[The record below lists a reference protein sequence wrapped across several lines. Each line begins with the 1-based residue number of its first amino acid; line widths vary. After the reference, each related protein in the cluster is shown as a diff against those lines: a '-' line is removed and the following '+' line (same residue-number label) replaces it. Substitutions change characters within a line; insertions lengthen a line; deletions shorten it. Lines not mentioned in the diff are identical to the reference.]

1 MKIRKTGTAVAIVAI
16 SFFSFSCGFVDDL
29 KNLQAPE
36 TVKIKSEGAKY
47 SVPLG
52 DVTMDMDKYLNASE
66 LASKMSN
73 DGLEIYDYNHN
84 GSDSVQEFLINFPI
98 SQIPLDFGTYLDGLD
113 IPTLIS
119 RNISQEITVP
129 GTFSFNQSM
138 SLPDFNLIFVNSF
151 NANPHNESVLMQTP
165 GPGNI
170 KSTAAGTWTGFEIT
184 VNFTEPDFDTMTFA
198 SGGLAIV
205 CAPVADNLGDDFEM
219 NLIPVLYNSD
229 KSKIIA
235 QATESTRLAPGGTI
249 FLDLSG
255 ATIEPS
261 MVLRFNGSIQ
271 YGNGGNGGY
280 AISVG
285 MNPVSQISKVTGFT
299 MNTDKIEE
307 YNPGAGSIPFNT
319 TVDMSAMSKFLV
331 SATITDGAITYKAA
345 VPSDWNGIV
354 CESDIA
360 MTGGITASASEFL
373 NTVPEE
379 GDSSNYILNKTL
391 PLNLKDITP
400 DDLTLSGTVRLSFVN
415 ATFVF
420 DSSSPTSLD
429 IVGGAKISKMNI
441 VYLKPEELL
450 DMTTFGQEFN
460 IEFGS
465 SVTEYVD
472 TIEFN
477 KLAIKATTTTDLV
490 FNPAQGDLIMEA
502 HFTSDAF
509 KITTAIVDDYSISK
523 PNDDLSLSTG
533 EDWTGIVQPSTT
545 PQLDIDLGV
554 TVHSS
559 ITEGGHAGH
568 ICLSELQLD
577 KTYNISSEVVFEYD
591 WVKVV
596 LNTDNTA
603 VDGSFDASFNLKNTI
618 NGYFEEDE
626 NNIVDKIQ
634 FKGIEG
640 YLFVTRPAFEATEEV
655 PTDPL
660 GDLLSFSGK
669 VSAVYSTTDEN
680 DVTTSQTV
688 YLIGSETQ
696 NSTLSLAESEIDLST
711 LADENGTI
719 NDAGNLIF
727 PDLGA
732 ENVNDD
738 DFIYS
743 ARVSADALSQM
754 FNAESETCS
763 MQYNLALNSESGQK
777 LTLTKQQ
784 VETLR
789 TEGSCS
795 LNLAI
800 CMRLPLQLLITD
812 NIEIEDVLALG
823 GQKIE
828 SDILGRDGPTESDS
842 NFKKY
847 SDLIETITLNYF
859 IKTTT
864 GLDMSAHMTD
874 QASGINKTIVFGG
887 SEKAE
892 QAFSFSSTELDR
904 ILDSYPF
911 TPKVGLT
918 IKQGTVKIPRSSY
931 LRFMGYITVETGGE
945 ITVYGD

>member
-1 MKIRKTGTAVAIVAI
+1 MKIQKTGIAVAIVAI

-29 KNLQAPE
+29 KNLQKPE

-52 DVTMDMDKYLNASE
+52 DVTMDMDKYLNVSE

-84 GSDSVQEFLINFPI
+84 GSDSVQEFLINYPI

-129 GTFSFNQSM
+129 GTFAFNQSI
-138 SLPDFNLIFVNSF
+138 SLPDFNLILVNSF
-151 NANPHNESVLMQTP
+151 NAKPQNTTFNMQTP
-165 GPGNI
+165 GPGV
-170 KSTAAGTWTGFEIT
+170 KQSTADGTWTGFEIT
-184 VNFTEPDFDTMTFA
+184 VDFTEPDFDTMTFA

-235 QATESTRLAPGGTI
+235 QATESTRVAPGGTI

-285 MNPVSQISKVTGFT
+285 MNPVSQISKVTGLT

-307 YNPGAGSIPFNT
+307 YDPGAGSIPFNT
-319 TVDMSAMSKFLV
+319 TVDMSAVSSFLV

-345 VPSDWNGIV
+345 VPSNWNGIV

-360 MTGGITASASEFL
+360 MTGGITANASEFM
-373 NTVPEE
+373 NSVPEE
-379 GDSSNYILNKTL
+379 GDSSNYILNKSL
-391 PLNLKDITP
+391 PLALKDITP
-400 DDLTLSGTVRLSFVN
+400 EDLTLSGTVRLSFVN

-429 IVGGAKISKMNI
+429 IVGGAKINKLNI
-441 VYLKPEELL
+441 VYLKPEKLL

-477 KLAIKATTTTDLV
+477 KLAITATTTTDLA

-509 KITTAIVDDYSISK
+509 KITTPIEDDYAISA
-523 PNDDLSLSTG
+523 PNDNLSLSTG
-533 EDWTGIVQPSTT
+533 EDWTGIVEPAST
-545 PQLDIDLGV
+545 PKLDIDLGV
-554 TVHSS
+554 TVRSS

-568 ICLSELQLD
+568 ICLTELQLD
-577 KTYNISSEVVFEYD
+577 KTYNITSEVIFEYD

-603 VDGSFDASFNLKNTI
+603 VDGSFDASFNLKDTI
-618 NGYFEEDE
+618 NGYFKEDE
-626 NNIVDKIQ
+626 NNIANKIQ
-634 FKGIEG
+634 FNGIEG
-640 YLFVTRPAFEATEEV
+640 YLFVTRPVFEATEEV

-660 GDLLSFSGK
+660 ADLLSFSGK
-669 VSAVYSTTDEN
+669 VNAVYSQTEN
-680 DVTTSQTV
+680 DVTTNKTV
-688 YLIGSETQ
+688 YLIGSEDQ
-696 NSTLSLAESEIDLST
+696 NATLGLAESELDLSS

-719 NDAGNLIF
+719 NDAGDIIF
-727 PDLGA
+727 PDLDA

-743 ARVSADALSQM
+743 ARLSADALSQM
-754 FNAESETCS
+754 FNAEAETCS
-763 MQYNLALNSESGQK
+763 MNYNLALNSGSGQK

-784 VETLR
+784 VDTLR

-795 LNLAI
+795 LNLTI

-812 NIEIEDVLALG
+812 DIEIEDVLALG

-828 SDILGRDGPTESDS
+828 NDVLGRDGPTESDS

-864 GLDMSAHMTD
+864 GLNMTANLTD
-874 QASGINKTIVFGG
+874 DASGINKSIVFGG

-892 QAFSFSSTELDR
+892 QAFAFSSTELDR

-911 TPKVGLT
+911 TPKVGLN
-918 IKQGTVKIPRSSY
+918 IKQGTVRIPRSSY
-931 LRFMGYITVETGGE
+931 LRFMGYVTVETGGE

>member
-1 MKIRKTGTAVAIVAI
+1 MKIQKTGTAVAIIAI

-29 KNLQAPE
+29 KNLQKPE

-52 DVTMDMDKYLNASE
+52 DVTMDMDKYLNVSE

-84 GSDSVQEFLINFPI
+84 GSDSVQEFLINYPI

-129 GTFSFNQSM
+129 GTFAFNQSI
-138 SLPDFNLIFVNSF
+138 SLPDFNLVFVNSF

-165 GPGNI
+165 GPGVI
-170 KSTAAGTWTGFEIT
+170 LRTADDTWTGFEIT
-184 VNFTEPDFDTMTFA
+184 VDFTEPDFDTMTFA
-198 SGGLAIV
+198 SGGLVIY
-205 CAPVADNLGDDFEM
+205 CDPVADNLGDDFEM

-249 FLDLSG
+249 FFDLSG

-285 MNPVSQISKVTGFT
+285 MNPVSQISKVTGLT

-307 YNPGAGSIPFNT
+307 YDPGAGSIPFNT
-319 TVDMSAMSKFLV
+319 TVDMSAVSSFLV

-345 VPSDWNGIV
+345 VPSNWNGIV

-360 MTGGITASASEFL
+360 MTGGITANASEFM
-373 NTVPEE
+373 NSVPEE
-379 GDSSNYILNKTL
+379 GDSSNYILNKSL
-391 PLNLKDITP
+391 PLTLKKITP
-400 DDLTLSGTVRLSFVN
+400 EDLTLSGTVRLSFVN

-429 IVGGAKISKMNI
+429 IVGGAKINKLNI
-441 VYLKPEELL
+441 VYLKPEKLL

-477 KLAIKATTTTDLV
+477 KLAITATTTTDLAL
-490 FNPAQGDLIMEA
+490 NSAQGDLIMEA

-509 KITTAIVDDYSISK
+509 KITTPIEDDYAISA
-523 PNDDLSLSTG
+523 PNDNLSLSTG
-533 EDWTGIVQPSTT
+533 EDWTGIVEPAST
-545 PQLDIDLGV
+545 PKLDIDLGV
-554 TVHSS
+554 TVRSS

-577 KTYNISSEVVFEYD
+577 KTYNITSEVIFEYD

-603 VDGSFDASFNLKNTI
+603 VDGSFDASFNLKDTI
-618 NGYFEEDE
+618 NGYFKEDE
-626 NNIVDKIQ
+626 NNIANKIQ
-634 FKGIEG
+634 FNGIEG
-640 YLFVTRPAFEATEEV
+640 YLFVTRPVFEATEEV

-660 GDLLSFSGK
+660 ADLLSFNGK
-669 VSAVYSTTDEN
+669 VNAVYSQTDEN
-680 DVTTSQTV
+680 DVTTNQTV
-688 YLIGSETQ
+688 YLIGSATQ
-696 NSTLSLAESEIDLST
+696 DAELRLAESELDLST

-719 NDAGNLIF
+719 SDAGDIIF

-743 ARVSADALSQM
+743 ARLSADALSKM
-754 FNAESETCS
+754 FNAEAETCS
-763 MQYNLALNSESGQK
+763 MNYNLALNSGSGQK

-784 VETLR
+784 VDTLR

-795 LNLAI
+795 LNLTI
-800 CMRLPLQLLITD
+800 CMRLPLQLEITE

-828 SDILGRDGPTESDS
+828 NDVLGRDGPTESDS

-864 GLDMSAHMTD
+864 GLNMTANLTD
-874 QASGINKTIVFGG
+874 DASGINKSIVFGG

-892 QAFSFSSTELDR
+892 QAFAFSSTELDR

-911 TPKVGLT
+911 TPKVGLN
-918 IKQGTVKIPRSSY
+918 IKQGTVRIPRSSY
-931 LRFMGYITVETGGE
+931 LRFMGYVTVETGGE

>member
-1 MKIRKTGTAVAIVAI
+1 MKIQKTGTAVAIIAI

-29 KNLQAPE
+29 KNLQKPE

-52 DVTMDMDKYLNASE
+52 DVTMDMDKYLNVSE

-84 GSDSVQEFLINFPI
+84 GSDSVQEFLINYPI

-129 GTFSFNQSM
+129 GTFDFNQSI
-138 SLPDFNLIFVNSF
+138 SLPDFNLVFVNSF
-151 NANPHNESVLMQTP
+151 NANPQTASVLMQTP
-165 GPGNI
+165 GPGVI
-170 KSTAAGTWTGFEIT
+170 QSTADGTWPGFEIT
-184 VNFTEPDFDTMTFA
+184 VDFTEPDFDTMTFA

-229 KSKIIA
+229 GSEIIA
-235 QATESTRLAPGGTI
+235 QATDATRLAPDGI
-249 FLDLSG
+249 IYLDLSG

-261 MVLRFNGSIQ
+261 MRLRFNGSIQ
-271 YGNGGNGGY
+271 YGNGGNGYY

-285 MNPVSQISKVTGFT
+285 MNPVSQISKVTGLT

-307 YNPGAGSIPFNT
+307 YDPGAGSIPFNT
-319 TVDMSAMSKFLV
+319 TVDMSAVSSFLV

-345 VPSDWNGIV
+345 VPSAWSGVV

-360 MTGGITASASEFL
+360 MTGGITAAASEFM
-373 NTVPEE
+373 NSVPEE
-379 GDSSNYILNKTL
+379 GDSSNYILNKSL
-391 PLNLKDITP
+391 SLALKDITP
-400 DDLTLSGTVRLSFVN
+400 EDLTLSGTVRLSFVN

-429 IVGGAKISKMNI
+429 IVGGAKINKLNV
-441 VYLKPEELL
+441 VYLKPEKLL

-477 KLAIKATTTTDLV
+477 KLAITATTTTDLAL
-490 FNPAQGDLIMEA
+490 NRAQGDLVMKA
-502 HFTSDAF
+502 NFTSDAF
-509 KITTAIVDDYSISK
+509 KITTAIEDDYAISA
-523 PNDDLSLSTG
+523 PNDNLSLSTG
-533 EDWTGIVQPSTT
+533 EDWTGIVQPATT

-554 TVHSS
+554 TVRSS
-559 ITEGGHAGH
+559 ITEGDHDGH
-568 ICLSELQLD
+568 ICLTELQLD
-577 KTYNISSEVVFEYD
+577 KTYNITSEVLFEYD

-603 VDGSFDASFNLKNTI
+603 VDGSFDASFNLKDTI
-618 NGYFEEDE
+618 NGYFKEDE
-626 NNIVDKIQ
+626 NNIVNKIQ
-634 FKGIEG
+634 FDGIEG
-640 YLFVTRPAFEATEEV
+640 YLFVTRPVFEATEEV

-660 GDLLSFSGK
+660 ADLLSFSGK
-669 VSAVYSTTDEN
+669 VNAVYSQTEEN
-680 DVTTSQTV
+680 DVTTNQTV

-696 NSTLSLAESEIDLST
+696 NAELALAESKLDLSS

-719 NDAGNLIF
+719 NDAGNIIF

-738 DFIYS
+738 DYIYS
-743 ARVSADALSQM
+743 ARVSADALSKM
-754 FNAESETCS
+754 FNAEAETCS
-763 MQYNLALNSESGQK
+763 MNYNLALKSDSGQK

-784 VETLR
+784 VDTLR

-795 LNLAI
+795 LNLTI
-800 CMRLPLQLLITD
+800 CMRLPLQLLITEH
-812 NIEIEDVLALG
+812 IEIEDVLALG

-828 SDILGRDGPTESDS
+828 NDVLGRDGPTESDS

-864 GLDMSAHMTD
+864 GLDMTANLSD
-874 QASGINKTIVFGG
+874 DASGINKSIVFGG

-892 QAFSFSSTELDR
+892 QAFAFSSTELDR

-911 TPKVGLT
+911 TPKVGLK
-918 IKQGTVKIPRSSY
+918 IKKGTVRIPRSSY
-931 LRFMGYITVETGGE
+931 LRFMGYVTVETGGE

>member
-1 MKIRKTGTAVAIVAI
+1 MKIQKTGIAVAIVAI

-29 KNLQAPE
+29 KNLQKPE

-52 DVTMDMDKYLNASE
+52 DVTMDMDKYLNVSE

-84 GSDSVQEFLINFPI
+84 GSDSVQEFLINYPI

-129 GTFSFNQSM
+129 GTFAFNQSI
-138 SLPDFNLIFVNSF
+138 SLPDFNLILVNSF
-151 NANPHNESVLMQTP
+151 NAKPQNATVLMQTP
-165 GPGNI
+165 GPGVK
-170 KSTAAGTWTGFEIT
+170 KSTADGTWTGFEIT
-184 VNFTEPDFDTMTFA
+184 VDFTEPDFDTMTFA

-235 QATESTRLAPGGTI
+235 KATDSTRLAPGGTI

-271 YGNGGNGGY
+271 YGNGGNGDY

-285 MNPVSQISKVTGFT
+285 MNPVSQISKVTGLT

-307 YNPGAGSIPFNT
+307 YDPGAGSIPFNT
-319 TVDMSAMSKFLV
+319 TVDMSAVSSFLV

-345 VPSDWNGIV
+345 VPSNWNGIV

-360 MTGGITASASEFL
+360 MTGGITANASEFM
-373 NTVPEE
+373 NSVPEE
-379 GDSSNYILNKTL
+379 GDSSNYILNKSL
-391 PLNLKDITP
+391 PLTLKKITP
-400 DDLTLSGTVRLSFVN
+400 EDLTLSGNVRLSFVN

-429 IVGGAKISKMNI
+429 IVGGAKINKLNM
-441 VYLKPEELL
+441 VYLKPEKLL

-477 KLAIKATTTTDLV
+477 KLAITATTTTDLA
-490 FNPAQGDLIMEA
+490 FNPVQGDLIMEA

-509 KITTAIVDDYSISK
+509 KITTPIEDDYAISA
-523 PNDDLSLSTG
+523 PNDNLSLSTG
-533 EDWTGIVQPSTT
+533 EDWTGIVEPATT
-545 PQLDIDLGV
+545 PKLDIDLGV
-554 TVHSS
+554 TVRSS
-559 ITEGGHAGH
+559 IMEGEHKGH
-568 ICLSELQLD
+568 IYLSELQLD
-577 KTYNISSEVVFEYD
+577 KTYNITSEVLFEYD

-603 VDGSFDASFNLKNTI
+603 VDGSFDASFNLKDTI
-618 NGYFEEDE
+618 NGYFKEDE
-626 NNIVDKIQ
+626 NNIANKIQ
-634 FKGIEG
+634 FNGIEG
-640 YLFVTRPAFEATEEV
+640 YLFVTRPVFEATEEV

-660 GDLLSFSGK
+660 ADLLSFSGK
-669 VSAVYSTTDEN
+669 VNAVYSQTDEN
-680 DVTTSQTV
+680 DVTTNQTV

-696 NSTLSLAESEIDLST
+696 PATLSLAESELDLSS

-719 NDAGNLIF
+719 NDAGDIIF

-743 ARVSADALSQM
+743 ARLSADALSQM
-754 FNAESETCS
+754 FDAEAETCS
-763 MQYNLALNSESGQK
+763 MNYNLALNSGSGQK

-784 VETLR
+784 VDTLR

-795 LNLAI
+795 LNLTI

-812 NIEIEDVLALG
+812 DIEIEDVLALG

-828 SDILGRDGPTESDS
+828 NDVLGRDGPTESDS

-864 GLDMSAHMTD
+864 GLNMTANLID
-874 QASGINKTIVFGG
+874 DASGINKSIVFGG

-892 QAFSFSSTELDR
+892 QAFAFSSTELEK

-911 TPKVGLT
+911 TPKVGLN
-918 IKQGTVKIPRSSY
+918 IKQGTVRIPRSSY
-931 LRFMGYITVETGGE
+931 LRFMGYVTVETGGE

>member
-1 MKIRKTGTAVAIVAI
+1 MKIQKTGTAVAIIAI

-29 KNLQAPE
+29 KNLQKPE

-52 DVTMDMDKYLNASE
+52 DVTMDMDKYLNVSE

-84 GSDSVQEFLINFPI
+84 GSDSVQEFLINYPI

-129 GTFSFNQSM
+129 GTFAFNQSI
-138 SLPDFNLIFVNSF
+138 SLPDFNLVFVNSF
-151 NANPHNESVLMQTP
+151 NANPQNASVLMQTP
-165 GPGNI
+165 GPGVI
-170 KSTAAGTWTGFEIT
+170 QSTADGTWPGFEIT
-184 VNFTEPDFDTMTFA
+184 VDFTEPDFDTMTFA

-229 KSKIIA
+229 GSKIIA
-235 QATESTRLAPGGTI
+235 QATDATRLAPDGI
-249 FLDLSG
+249 IYLDLSG

-261 MVLRFNGSIQ
+261 MRLRFNGSIQ
-271 YGNGGNGGY
+271 YGNGGNGYY

-285 MNPVSQISKVTGFT
+285 MNPVSQISKVTGLT

-307 YNPGAGSIPFNT
+307 YDPGAGSIPFNT
-319 TVDMSAMSKFLV
+319 TVDMSSMSSFLV
-331 SATITDGAITYKAA
+331 SATITDGAITYKAS
-345 VPSDWNGIV
+345 VPSNWSGVV
-354 CESDIA
+354 CDTDIA
-360 MTGGITASASEFL
+360 MTGGITAAASEFM
-373 NTVPEE
+373 NSVPEE
-379 GDSSNYILNKTL
+379 GDSSNYILNKSL
-391 PLNLKDITP
+391 PLALKDITP
-400 DDLTLSGTVRLSFVN
+400 EDLTLSGTVRLSFVN

-429 IVGGAKISKMNI
+429 IVGGAKLNKLNV
-441 VYLKPEELL
+441 VYLKPEKLL

-477 KLAIKATTTTDLV
+477 KLAITATTTTDLAL
-490 FNPAQGDLIMEA
+490 NRAQGDLIMEA
-502 HFTSDAF
+502 NFTSDAF
-509 KITTAIVDDYSISK
+509 KITTPIHDDYAISAL
-523 PNDDLSLSTG
+523 NDNLSLSTG
-533 EDWTGIVQPSTT
+533 EDWTGIVEPATT

-554 TVHSS
+554 TVRSS
-559 ITEGGHAGH
+559 ITEGEHAGH
-568 ICLSELQLD
+568 ICLSELQPD
-577 KTYNISSEVVFEYD
+577 KTYNITSEVLFEYD

-603 VDGSFDASFNLKNTI
+603 VDGSFDASFNLKDTI
-618 NGYFEEDE
+618 NGYFKEDE
-626 NNIVDKIQ
+626 NNIVNKIQ
-634 FKGIEG
+634 FNGIEG
-640 YLFVTRPAFEATEEV
+640 YLFVTRPVFEATEEV

-660 GDLLSFSGK
+660 ADLLSFSGTVK
-669 VSAVYSTTDEN
+669 AVYSQTDEN
-680 DVTTSQTV
+680 DVTRDQTV

-696 NSTLSLAESEIDLST
+696 DATLALVKSELDLSS

-719 NDAGNLIF
+719 NDAGNIIF

-738 DFIYS
+738 DYIYS
-743 ARVSADALSQM
+743 ARVSADALSKM
-754 FNAESETCS
+754 FNAEAETCS
-763 MQYNLALNSESGQK
+763 MNYNLALNSDSGQK

-784 VETLR
+784 VDTLR

-795 LNLAI
+795 LNLTI
-800 CMRLPLQLLITD
+800 CMRLPLQLLITED
-812 NIEIEDVLALG
+812 IEIEDVLALG

-828 SDILGRDGPTESDS
+828 NDVLGRDGPTESDS

-864 GLDMSAHMTD
+864 GLDMTANLSD
-874 QASGINKTIVFGG
+874 DASGINKSIVFGG

-892 QAFSFSSTELDR
+892 QAFAFSSTELDR

-911 TPKVGLT
+911 TPKVGLK
-918 IKQGTVKIPRSSY
+918 IKKGTVRIPRSSY
-931 LRFMGYITVETGGE
+931 LRFMGYVTVETGGE